1 MIAVIKASDARRK
14 RVLAMRQ
21 RKMTFEAIAAE
32 LGVTR
37 QRAYA
42 IHREA
47 KAAAQRRVLTGR
59 NGG

>member
-1 MIAVIKASDARRK
+1 MSYDIVAVTLAARKRRK
-14 RVLAMRQ
+14 QVLAMRR
-21 RKMTFEAIAAE
+21 RKMTFEAIATT

-47 KAAAQRRVLTGR
+47 LKAEGLTATAE
-59 NGG
+59 

>member
-1 MIAVIKASDARRK
+1 MAYDIVAVVRASNARRK
-14 RVLAMRQ
+14 KVLAMRQ
-21 RKMTFEAIAAE
+21 RGMTFEAIAAK

-47 KAAAQRRVLTGR
+47 VIAARRHDPA
-59 NGG
+59 